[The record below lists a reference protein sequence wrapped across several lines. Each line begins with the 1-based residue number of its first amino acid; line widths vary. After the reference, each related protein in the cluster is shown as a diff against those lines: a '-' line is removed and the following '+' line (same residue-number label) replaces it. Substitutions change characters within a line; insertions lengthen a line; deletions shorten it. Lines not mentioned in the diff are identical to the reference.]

1 MGTPKLVCP
10 KLVYQCR
17 KQPVSTSAQCTLR
30 GGHGQDK
37 EQNLVKQGINL
48 DQEGTKN
55 IGFPVVC

>member
-1 MGTPKLVCP
+1 MCP

-37 EQNLVKQGINL
+37 EQNLMKQGINL

-55 IGFPVVC
+55 VGFPVVC